1 MVGPRPAQHPYER
14 EQLMNDFLDF
24 YDRHLKAVAKT
35 NGLNKPVVFDAL
47 AAAGLTRVEV
57 PFDGEGDSGQIE
69 GIYAYAGDARA
80 ELPESSLTLHQAAQN
95 VGDPKITT
103 VSLHDAIETLC
114 YDYLSQTHGGW
125 ENNDGAYGIFRF
137 DISNRSIHL
146 DFNERFSDSTL
157 HSHDF

>member
-1 MVGPRPAQHPYER
+1 
-14 EQLMNDFLDF
+14 MNDFHE
-24 YDRHLKAVAKT
+24 YYSRHLEAISKANAF
-35 NGLNKPVVFDAL
+35 NKPVIFDAL
-47 AAAGLTRVEV
+47 AAAGLTLVEV
-57 PFDGEGDSGQIE
+57 EFDGEGDSGQIE

-80 ELPESSLTLHQAAQN
+80 ELPESSITLHQAQRAK
-95 VGDPKITT
+95 GDPKTTT

-137 DISNRSIHL
+137 DVSNRSIHL
-146 DFNERFSDSTL
+146 DFNERFSDSTH

>member
-1 MVGPRPAQHPYER
+1 
-14 EQLMNDFLDF
+14 MNDFLE
-24 YDRHLKAVAKT
+24 YYSRHLKAVTKA
-35 NGLNKPVVFDAL
+35 NALNKPIVFDAL
-47 AAAGLTRVEV
+47 AAAGLTRQVE
-57 PFDGEGDSGQIE
+57 FDGEGDSGQIE

-95 VGDPKITT
+95 KGDPKTTT

-125 ENNDGAYGIFRF
+125 ENNDGAYGTFEVRCP
-137 DISNRSIHL
+137 NRSIRL
-146 DFNERFSDSTL
+146 DFNERFSDSTH